1 MLTILDPSAI
11 SIRVY
16 NPRTVVLCAARN
28 LIKLSSRFADTYICV
43 RSVEHGIEVKSLA
56 NKIDLLK
63 EPGGYQ

>member
-16 NPRTVVLCAARN
+16 NPRTVVLWARN

-43 RSVEHGIEVKSLA
+43 RSVEHGIEVKSLV

-63 EPGGYQ
+63 KPGGYQ